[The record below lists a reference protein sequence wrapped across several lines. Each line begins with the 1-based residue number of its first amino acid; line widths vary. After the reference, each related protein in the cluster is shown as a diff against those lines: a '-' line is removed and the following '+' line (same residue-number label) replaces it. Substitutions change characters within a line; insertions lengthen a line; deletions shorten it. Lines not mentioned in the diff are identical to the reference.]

1 MSMKT
6 KLLFKKMKN
15 RYLFLFLAVFS
26 VSAVKAQ
33 VSTFPW
39 TETFEDSS
47 PTRPG
52 WTQIYE
58 TNTMPW
64 TFVSSATTGSI
75 GITAF
80 AGTKFA
86 NFPANSSSA
95 DKTKLVT
102 PPLNTAGLAT
112 PKISFYLINP
122 QQGANANWVRI
133 YYRLSPTDPWNML
146 MGFQPPFSAWYFFG
160 NIGVPPNVYQIAIEC
175 ENAQGYS
182 TLVDNFTVSND
193 VLSVNDVMASSG
205 SSIKYYPNPVKNALN
220 YTGRERIN
228 EINIYDVNGKKVQ
241 AHKVNSE
248 KGTIDVSAL
257 NDGMYI
263 ISGTAGSGTETFKII
278 KN

>member
-1 MSMKT
+1 
-6 KLLFKKMKN
+6 MKN
-15 RYLFLFLAVFS
+15 RHLFPFLAVFS
-26 VSAVKAQ
+26 LAAVKAQ
-33 VSTFPW
+33 VSNFPW

-47 PTRPG
+47 PTRSS
-52 WTQIYE
+52 WTQIFE

-64 TFVSSATTGSI
+64 TFASSATTGSS

-80 AGTKFA
+80 GGTKFA
-86 NFPANSSSA
+86 NFPANSTGA
-95 DKTKLVT
+95 EKTKLVT

-146 MGFQPPFSAWYFFG
+146 MGFQPPFSTWYFFG

-193 VLSVNDVMASSG
+193 VLSVNDVVASSK
-205 SSIKYYPNPVKNALN
+205 SSIKYYPNPVKSILN
-220 YTGRERIN
+220 YTGREKIE
-228 EINIYDVNGKKVQ
+228 EINIYDATGKRVQTQKVS
-241 AHKVNSE
+241 SE

-257 NDGMYI
+257 NNGMYI
-263 ISGTAGSGTETFKII
+263 ISGTAESGTETFKII